1 MENHNENAHY
11 KVLIVDDVD
20 TNLDL
25 ASSILNSAGYI
36 TKTASSGMRAIEL
49 AKESRYDLILLDIM
63 MPIMS
68 GIETCITLK
77 KHGLIESTPVIF
89 FTASD
94 DNKLLAKAYS
104 VGGVDYIRKPF
115 FKEELLARVNNH
127 IKIKNYERNLVGMVE
142 EKTKEI
148 SQTQVQL
155 MYILGAISDGH
166 SEETHLHVKR
176 VSEFTYLLA
185 RLYGLSQEESLIL
198 KDASTLHD
206 IGKLGVSSSILHK
219 ADKLTDLEYEEMKK
233 HPELGSKMLA
243 DSSLPL
249 FKAASIVCL
258 EHHEQ
263 YNGMG
268 YPNALKG
275 ENIHIYGRIVAIADV
290 FDALSFKRSYK
301 ESWSQERVLTYIDSL
316 KGTYFDP
323 QLVDIFFEHLDK
335 FLEIYDYEVEK
346 SIKRVKK
353 PKKIVQIFQTLFNKT
368 PRY

>member
-1 MENHNENAHY
+1 MKNHNENSIY
-11 KVLIVDDVD
+11 KILIVDDVE
-20 TNLDL
+20 TNLEL
-25 ASSILNSAGYI
+25 ASSILQNAGYM
-36 TKTASSGMRAIEL
+36 TDTANSGMNAIDL

-68 GIETCITLK
+68 GIETCISLNK
-77 KHGLIESTPVIF
+77 NRLVDSTPIIF

-104 VGGVDYIRKPF
+104 VGGVDYIKKPF
-115 FKEELLARVNNH
+115 FKEELLARVNLH
-127 IKIKNYERNLVGMVE
+127 IKIKDYEKNLEDMVE
-142 EKTKEI
+142 DKTKEI

-166 SEETHLHVKR
+166 STETQLHVKR

-185 RLYGLSQEESLIL
+185 TLYGLSAEESSIL

-206 IGKLGVSSSILHK
+206 IGKLGVPSNILHK
-219 ADKLTDLEYEEMKK
+219 EGPLTDLEYEEMKK

-249 FKAASIVCL
+249 FKAASIVSL
-258 EHHEQ
+258 QHHEQ

-275 ENIHIYGRIVAIADV
+275 EDIHIYGRIVALADV
-290 FDALSFKRSYK
+290 FDALLFKRSYK
-301 ESWSQERVLTYIDSL
+301 ESWSQERVLKYIDSL
-316 KGTYFDP
+316 KGSYFDP
-323 QLVDIFFEHLDK
+323 KLVNIFFANVDQ
-335 FLEIYDYEVEK
+335 FLAIYDCELEK
-346 SIKRVKK
+346 SVQRVEK

-368 PRY
+368 PKV